1 MTAEREDFEAD
12 MEAQHLELQALKLN
26 VETYREHSAQ
36 WKREAQ
42 QANATIAKLQ
52 AYMTATTPHNMPVY
66 VFNDIMAIIRGV
78 K

>member
-1 MTAEREDFEAD
+1 MTDQELMAADLEQAHFEQD
-12 MEAQHLELQALKLN
+12 QLKLSL
-26 VETYREHSAQ
+26 ETYREHAAQ

-52 AYMTATTPHNMPVY
+52 AYMTATTPHNVPVY